1 LRELGY
7 EESAKKVQFWQGD
20 ACNLK
25 PTLRGYD
32 LVMATN
38 LIDRLY
44 NPYLFLETIH
54 ERMNDDGVLVL
65 TSPYTWQEE
74 STPKELWLGGY
85 YDANGKEVRTFERLK
100 EILGEHFEF
109 VHREDVEFVIKE
121 TARKFEHSV
130 AELSVWRKKSV

>member
-1 LRELGY
+1 
-7 EESAKKVQFWQGD
+7 
-20 ACNLK
+20 
-25 PTLRGYD
+25 
-32 LVMATN
+32 MATN

-85 YDANGKEVRTFERLK
+85 YDANGKEVRTFKRLK
-100 EILGEHFEF
+100 EILGAHFEF
-109 VHREDVEFVIKE
+109 VHREDVAFVIQE
-121 TARKFEHSV
+121 TDRKYQHTVS
-130 AELSVWRKKSV
+130 ELSVWRKKSV